1 MKNKIQRMTRG
12 ELITQITKW
21 ENLIHDSKKMRNTR
35 KWIVGTYVVHLGLLN
50 AELKTRK
57 RNDTG
62 DN

>member
-35 KWIVGTYVVHLGLLN
+35 RWIVGTYVVHLGLLN

>member
-12 ELITQITKW
+12 ELITEITKW

>member
-1 MKNKIQRMTRG
+1 
-12 ELITQITKW
+12 
-21 ENLIHDSKKMRNTR
+21 MRNTR

>member
-1 MKNKIQRMTRG
+1 MKNKIQRMTRS

-21 ENLIHDSKKMRNTR
+21 ENLIHDSKKMRKTR